1 MAPRHPTV
9 GETVRHWTTANF
21 RQFQLA
27 RNPVVWLLSP
37 LVGVAT
43 GVAAIGFRLA
53 IGVFQWPWLGTMT
66 ENVTEA
72 AGRQPWWVILIAP
85 AGVPHRFTNT
95 GSGPFR
101 SLDIHLSDHVITE
114 WLDEE
119 HPGH

>member
-1 MAPRHPTV
+1 MSPIALTDLPCSGNAYAFEGARHGGVPASLLFFNGPPDSGPRLHRHPYPELFVIEEGEATFVV
-9 GETVRHWTTANF
+9 GEEVI
-21 RQFQLA
+21 LA
-27 RNPVVWLLSP
+27 TP
-37 LVGVAT
+37 GH
-43 GVAAIGFRLA
+43 
-53 IGVFQWPWLGTMT
+53 
-66 ENVTEA
+66 
-72 AGRQPWWVILIAP
+72 ILIAP